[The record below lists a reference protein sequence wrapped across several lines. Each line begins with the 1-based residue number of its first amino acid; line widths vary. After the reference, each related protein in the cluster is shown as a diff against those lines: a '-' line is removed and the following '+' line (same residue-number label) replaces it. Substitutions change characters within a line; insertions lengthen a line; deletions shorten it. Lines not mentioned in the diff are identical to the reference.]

1 MVEKLY
7 IMRNELYADGLLE
20 LINYIQKYVDTKN
33 SSMVEI
39 GSYAGESTELF
50 AKNFKEVISI
60 DPFINDYD
68 PNDITCSF
76 MKLEDVYYK
85 FNERIS
91 KYDNVKHIRKTS
103 DDAIGDLNGRN
114 FQFVYIDGLHTYE
127 QLIKDI
133 YNYKKLIDQ
142 SGFIGGHDYHSN
154 WSGIIKG
161 VDEVFGKPDLTFKD
175 TSWIKKI

>member
-1 MVEKLY
+1 
-7 IMRNELYADGLLE
+7 
-20 LINYIQKYVDTKN
+20 
-33 SSMVEI
+33 
-39 GSYAGESTELF
+39 
-50 AKNFKEVISI
+50 
-60 DPFINDYD
+60 
-68 PNDITCSF
+68 
-76 MKLEDVYYK
+76 MKLEDVYHE

-91 KYDNVKHIRKTS
+91 KYDNIKHIRKTS
-103 DDAIGDLNGRN
+103 DDAISDLNGYN

-127 QLIKDI
+127 QLKKDI
-133 YNYKKLIDQ
+133 YNYKKLIEP